1 MINSKLMLKN
11 DVQKAFKKINE
22 IEEYSKFIDQKKWK
36 NGNDNDK
43 LECKRELFSYF

>member
-1 MINSKLMLKN
+1 MLKN
-11 DVQKAFKKINE
+11 DVQKAYKKINE

-43 LECKRELFSYF
+43 LECKEVLFSNF